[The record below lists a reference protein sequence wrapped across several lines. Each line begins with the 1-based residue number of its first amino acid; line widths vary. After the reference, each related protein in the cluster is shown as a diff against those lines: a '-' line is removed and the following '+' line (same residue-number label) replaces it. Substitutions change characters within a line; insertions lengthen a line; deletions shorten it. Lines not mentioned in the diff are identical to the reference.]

1 MLNSRQ
7 YVEKRDFM
15 RMALNC
21 PVNYQSLMSSR
32 GSKAGTCVNLSAN
45 GISFLCDDLIK
56 LGEELEIS
64 VKPQLAISPPFNAT
78 MKVVRVEQQGSSN
91 IYCIAGVIKLVG

>member
-7 YVEKRDFM
+7 FIEKRDFM

-21 PVNYQSLMSSR
+21 PVSYQI
-32 GSKAGTCVNLSAN
+32 SKSDQGQKTGTCVNLSAN
-45 GISFLCDDLIK
+45 GISFLCDDEFK
-56 LGEELEIS
+56 LGTELDIS
-64 VKPQLAISPPFNAT
+64 VQPQLAISPPFNAT

-91 IYCIAGVIKLVG
+91 TFCIAGIIRLVN